1 MSHAPSRAILG
12 ITIAALLAVVALPL
26 LFVLLQA
33 VFPNIG
39 SNSWDQPFGKFSESL
54 LDPKLLQYSLNTILL
69 GLCVVAGCLVLS
81 VPLAVVRALFRL
93 PLAPLWDL
101 LFLIPFMIPPYI
113 AALGWIMSLQPRGFA
128 QQLFG
133 IHAAPF
139 LFSFGGVVFVMVLNV
154 FPVVYFA
161 VSRTL
166 EAVGGR
172 YGEVARL
179 FGATPWR
186 AFWRITLPLATP
198 GLAASMLIVFAL
210 AIEEFGTPAALGART
225 GFYVLVTGIEQ
236 KVSDWPIDLS
246 GASWMSLILMAMS
259 LTAFW
264 IQLRILSR
272 RNYETVGGKPQ
283 AAPKRELGAW
293 KIPALLFFG
302 FAALL
307 GTGAPLFAI
316 FAAALSR
323 TLSRGL
329 TWSNMGFDNFLGILD
344 NQADALEAL
353 GTSLTLG
360 VGTAIATGLIGAMAS
375 YFVVRTRLKGRQFL
389 DALTILPS
397 AIPGIVVAVGVILA
411 WNHPI
416 WPISPYNTPWILV
429 LAYSCIL
436 LPYPV
441 RYANAAFRQ
450 LGDNVEAAARVCGAS
465 LGTALR
471 RILFPLIAPSM
482 VAAML
487 LVFAVASRELVA
499 TILVAPVG
507 ISTVATF
514 IWKEFEQGSVGL
526 GMAMSAT
533 TILITTTI
541 PVVVTLVMRRMGK
554 DPN

>member
-12 ITIAALLAVVALPL
+12 VTIAALLAVVALPL

-198 GLAASMLIVFAL
+198 GLAASMLIIFAL

-283 AAPKRELGAW
+283 AAPKRELGVW

-302 FAALL
+302 FAAFL

-360 VGTAIATGLIGAMAS
+360 IGTAIATGLIGAMAS
-375 YFVVRTRLKGRQFL
+375 YFVVRTRLKGRQLL

-482 VAAML
+482 IAAML

-541 PVVVTLVMRRMGK
+541 PVVVTLVMRKMGK
-554 DPN
+554 DPG